1 MRARTRT
8 AALMIVLAVLFVW
21 LGWLVAGRQGALIAL
36 VVAGLM
42 NFFGYWFSDKLIL
55 KHYKAQAISPDH
67 PSGLY
72 QSVEKLAG
80 QGNLPMPKV
89 FIIPQPSPNAFATG
103 RNPKNAAVAA
113 TEGIMQLLDRD
124 ELEGV
129 MAHELTHVK
138 NRDTLTSTIAATFAG
153 ALTFLGQM
161 ARFGGASRGRSSRQ
175 TNPLGA
181 IFLMI
186 GAPLAGLLLRSMISR
201 VREYAA
207 DAGGAGISGKPLGL
221 ANALRKIS
229 SGARRLPIQN
239 GNPTHSHLFIINPFA
254 GGIQRLFSTHPPVE
268 ERIRRLE
275 TMAHR

>member
-21 LGWLVAGRQGALIAL
+21 LGWVVAGRQGALAAL
-36 VVAGLM
+36 IIAGLM
-42 NFFGYWFSDKLIL
+42 NFFSYWFSDKLIL
-55 KHYKAQAISPDH
+55 KHYKAQAIDPDH

-72 QSVEKLAG
+72 QLVKKLAG

-113 TEGIMQLLDRD
+113 TEGLIQILDRD

-138 NRDTLTSTIAATFAG
+138 NKDTLTSTIAATFAG

-161 ARFGGASRGRSSRQ
+161 ARF
-175 TNPLGA
+175 
-181 IFLMI
+181 
-186 GAPLAGLLLRSMISR
+186 
-201 VREYAA
+201 
-207 DAGGAGISGKPLGL
+207 
-221 ANALRKIS
+221 
-229 SGARRLPIQN
+229 
-239 GNPTHSHLFIINPFA
+239 
-254 GGIQRLFSTHPPVE
+254 
-268 ERIRRLE
+268 
-275 TMAHR
+275 